1 DAAQT
6 GGIPLRFIGEQME
19 VTDYGFAVQT
29 GENPELI
36 EMFNAGLSNVRES
49 GEFDEIVN
57 THLGDRDMAN
67 ADASSEG
74 QEGSKEAEEVVADPD
89 RTYVIGTDTTFAPFE
104 FVGDDGEYVGIDMD
118 LLAAIALDQGFN
130 YEIRPLG
137 FNAALQAV

>member
-1 DAAQT
+1 YLAAPLISTLSLHDALPILAYAAQT

-29 GENPELI
+29 DENPELI

-57 THLGDRDMAN
+57 THLGDTDMAN
-67 ADASSEG
+67 ADPSSEG
-74 QEGSKEAEEVVADPD
+74 EEGSEEAEEVVADPD

-104 FVGDDGEYVGIDMD
+104 YVGDDGE
-118 LLAAIALDQGFN
+118 
-130 YEIRPLG
+130 
-137 FNAALQAV
+137 